1 MNILIVGGGKVGFY
15 LAKTFI
21 KRNYQVTLIEINRK
35 TCQEL
40 SKELDIPVICGD
52 GTSVEVLA
60 GAKAGKCD
68 TFIAT
73 TGKDQNNLIACQIAK
88 MQFGIKKTVARVCN
102 PANTETLQNLGVDIT
117 VSSTKI
123 LSDLIEHEVDGA
135 QVRFIT
141 DVQNND
147 VAISEYRL
155 PSGWSKSGTMVKDI
169 QIPEGCILIYVMR
182 NKDLLIPRGNTVLM
196 ENDEIVALTV
206 GNSSRELKKLFEM

>member
-1 MNILIVGGGKVGFY
+1 MNILIVGGGKIGFY

-21 KRNYQVTLIEINRK
+21 SRDYKVILIEADRK
-35 TCQEL
+35 TCEEL

-73 TGKDQNNLIACQIAK
+73 TGKDQYNLIACQIAK
-88 MQFGIKKTVARVCN
+88 MQFGVKKTVARVCN
-102 PANTETLQNLGVDIT
+102 PANTDILQKLGVDIT

-141 DVQNND
+141 DISNSNVT
-147 VAISEYRL
+147 ISEYRL

-169 QIPEGCILIYVMR
+169 RIPEDCVLIYVMR
-182 NKDLLIPRGNTVLM
+182 NKDMLIPRGNTVLM
-196 ENDEIVALTV
+196 ENDEIIALTV
-206 GNSSRELKKLFEM
+206 GSTSKDLKKIFEI